1 MNNIDFSNIRPV
13 NGTLNDGFEE
23 FVCQLARKEYIEGAV
38 RFVRNGKPDGGVE
51 CYWILN
57 DGSMVFWQAK
67 YFLKSFDRAQFQ
79 QIDDSV
85 KTAFRNYND
94 IKRYIIAIP
103 IDIPD
108 IHKKGVKSM
117 RERMNEY
124 VKHWEDAYPD
134 CFFEVWGLSEI
145 VTRIQMP
152 KCQGLLRFWFGVHE
166 FTNEDFIK
174 QNKAAISDLGIRYT
188 PQNNISLDIWKYFH
202 LLSRDDVFAK
212 YFVNCLNVIEQ
223 ACNALEK
230 NERCKKLTD
239 AIESC
244 RNFIKPLYAIDL
256 QGTEEIPFDE
266 LNELLYDFSDKICN
280 VAEEQF
286 NVEKNNYSANREYER
301 IRREST
307 KILNIYNAFNNAPTP
322 LVNDPILILEGEAGV
337 GKSHL
342 FADVVTTLS
351 KNGRSSFLFLGQKF
365 TTEED
370 ATIQM
375 LRMANFSGSLEEFL
389 DALECQA
396 QANKHRSI
404 IFIDAINEGR
414 GISIWPKSLHSLIDA
429 IRRYKWVGLALSI
442 RTSYSEM
449 MLPWEEYPYEHYVRA
464 RHYGFGVQFM
474 DAVNLYF
481 KNYGIAFPQVPLL
494 SPEFQNPLF
503 LRLFCEGI
511 RRNGYS
517 SIPEGHQG
525 FSSVMELFLDGVEKS
540 LREKK
545 NYASIIKVLPQ
556 AIDKFVRYAVE
567 NKRHEMPLDAAII
580 EFEDICPK
588 TFGEG
593 ELVELL
599 ISEGLF
605 AKNVFYDKHEN
616 WVECIY
622 LSYERFENTLFAEY
636 LLKFFD
642 NDSLVDFLL
651 SKDLRMGQSGLFEA
665 LAILL
670 PERKGIELYELFQE
684 IEGAYMISVSIM
696 KSLLWRKENTIN
708 DHLVSYL
715 EGSINNGRVYS
726 LFLEILLQ
734 ISFKPHNKF
743 NGDYLHKHMLSMK
756 LADRDAIWVP
766 FLCKQYGN
774 YNPYVKDLISWAWKE
789 RSSTCISDTSVLPGV
804 TAMSW
809 LLASTNRELRDTATK
824 GIISLLSN
832 RLHLIVPLLEG
843 FETVDDPYILERL
856 FAICFG
862 CVIRSKD
869 IENIKDISLYI
880 YEHVF
885 NVQGDVYPHILLRDY
900 ARETIEYAIK
910 LGIELSIDDNKIRPP
925 YKSSFDYEIVPDSVI
940 KGMMDSYDGKHDKS
954 PGLSDIIT
962 SMGTEHS
969 KVFSYGDFGRYTF
982 QSALSHWKISPE
994 ALSNIAVMMIIEK
1007 YGYDEHKHGSFDSN
1021 IGSGRGRGTVP
1032 NERIGK
1038 KYQWLAMHELAARVS
1053 DNCTMLEHSWSDNE
1067 IPYSGPWEPFIRD
1080 FDPTT
1085 LDQMKN
1091 YDEFS
1096 QPQYDLWWSQPK
1108 YDNWNSEIKEWLAD
1122 SQDLIGGEKI
1132 IEVIDEEGEEWL
1144 VLEQYP
1150 AWAEP
1155 HENNDI
1161 YKRYWNIVRSY
1172 IVDEDNFEQLYLDL
1186 SRKNTYR
1193 ASLPESRDIYQIFYR
1208 EYYWSPV
1215 YKYIDND
1222 YDTESINHHIIES
1235 NGKTMHIDTTAICYM
1250 WEAENDHS
1258 KSSAVRWLI
1267 PSQQLVDGMN
1277 LHFADTDGVFL
1288 DINDKTTI
1296 FDGAAIESCPACL
1309 LVKKKALLDYLQ
1321 TNHKRILWNII
1332 GEKNI
1337 IGLHDYA
1344 NVPSWLYMSGC
1355 YKLDGN
1361 NKVTGHLN
1369 TTRNR

>member
-13 NGTLNDGFEE
+13 NGTFNDGFEE
-23 FVCQLARKEYIEGAV
+23 FICQLARKEDLEGAV

-51 CYWILN
+51 CYWILD
-57 DGSMVFWQAK
+57 DGSLVFWQAK
-67 YFLKSFDRAQFQ
+67 YFLRSFDNAQFQ
-79 QIDDSV
+79 QINDSV
-85 KTAFRNYND
+85 NSAFSNYEG

-108 IHKKGVKSM
+108 IHKPGVKSM
-117 RERMNEY
+117 RDRMEEY
-124 VKHWEDAYPD
+124 VQRWKDLYPD
-134 CFFEVWGLSEI
+134 SEFEVWGLSEI
-145 VTRIQMP
+145 VARIQMP
-152 KCQGLLRFWFGVHE
+152 KCQGLLRFWFNANE
-166 FTNEDFIK
+166 FTDDDFIK
-174 QNKAAISDLGIRYT
+174 HNKASISDLGIRYT
-188 PQNNISLDIWKYFH
+188 PQNNIKLDIWRYFH
-202 LLSRDDVFAK
+202 VLSRDDAFAK
-212 YFVNCLNVIEQ
+212 YFVECLHAIEQ
-223 ACNALEK
+223 VCKTLLK
-230 NERCKKLTD
+230 NERCEQLTD
-239 AIESC
+239 SIERC
-244 RNFIKPLYAIDL
+244 LCFIKSLYSLDL
-256 QGTEEIPFDE
+256 QGSESIPFE
-266 LNELLYDFSDKICN
+266 ALMELLYEFSDQICN
-280 VAEEQF
+280 VADEQI
-286 NVEKNNYSANREYER
+286 VGEGTKYSDNKAYEH

-307 KILNIYNAFNNAPTP
+307 KILNIYNAFNNDPTP
-322 LVNDPILILEGEAGV
+322 LVNDPVLILEGDAGV

-342 FADVVTTLS
+342 FADVVTNLS
-351 KNGRSSFLFLGQKF
+351 QKGHHSFLFLGQKF
-365 TTEED
+365 TTDED
-370 ATIQM
+370 AIQQM
-375 LRMANFSGSLEEFL
+375 LRMANFNGSLEEFL
-389 DALECQA
+389 DTLECKA
-396 QANKHRSI
+396 QANKHRII
-404 IFIDAINEGR
+404 IFIDAINEGK
-414 GISIWPKSLHSLIDA
+414 GIEIWPICLHSLIEA
-429 IRRYKWVGLALSI
+429 VRRHKWVGLALSI
-442 RTSYSEM
+442 RSSYSEM
-449 MLPWEEYPYEHYVRA
+449 MLPWEEFPYDSYVKA
-464 RHYGFGVQFM
+464 RHYGFGAQFM

-481 KNYGIAFPQVPLL
+481 RNYGIAFPQVPLL

-511 RRNGYS
+511 RKNGYS
-517 SIPEGHQG
+517 SISDEHQG
-525 FSSVMELFLDGVEKS
+525 FTSVMKLFIDGVEKS

-545 NYASIIKVLPQ
+545 KYSPILKVVPQVIKR
-556 AIDKFVRYAVE
+556 FVKYAVE
-567 NKRHEMPLDAAII
+567 NKRHEMPLETAVI
-580 EFEDICPK
+580 EFGEICPK
-588 TFGEG
+588 TFDDG

-605 AKNVFYDKHEN
+605 AKNVFCNSRKD
-616 WVECIY
+616 WSECIY
-622 LSYERFENTLFAEY
+622 LSYERLENTLIAEY
-636 LLKFFD
+636 LLDVFD
-642 NDSLVDFLL
+642 NDALVDFLL
-651 SKDLRMGQSGLFEA
+651 SENFHLRQLGIFEA

-670 PERKGIELYELFQE
+670 PERKGIELYDLFPE
-684 IEGAYMISVSIM
+684 VENSFMIPTSVM
-696 KSLLWRKENTIN
+696 KSLLWRDENTIGK
-708 DHLVSYL
+708 HLHQYFES
-715 EGSINNGRVYS
+715 SIVNERVYY

-734 ISFKPHNKF
+734 VSFMPSNLY
-743 NGDYLHKHMLSMK
+743 NGDYLHRHLLSMK
-756 LADRDAIWVP
+756 LADRDSIWIP
-766 FLCKQYGN
+766 FLCRHYGD

-789 RSSTCISDTSVLPGV
+789 RSSTIISDDSVLPGI

-824 GIISLLSN
+824 GMISMLSR
-832 RLHLIVPLLEG
+832 RLHLLVPLLRK
-843 FETVDDPYILERL
+843 FESVDDPYILERL

-869 IENIKDISLYI
+869 IENIKAISLYI

-885 NVQGDVYPHILLRDY
+885 NVQSDVYPHILLRDY

-940 KGMMDSYDGKHDKS
+940 KGMMDSYDGKHDRS

-1053 DNCTMLEHSWSDNE
+1053 DNCTMLEYSCSDNE
-1067 IPYSGPWEPFIRD
+1067 IPYSGPWKPFIRD

-1085 LDQMKN
+1085 LDQMKD

-1096 QPQYDLWWSQPK
+1096 QPHYDQWWSQPK

-1122 SQDLIGGEKI
+1122 TRDLIRGEKI

-1193 ASLPESRDIYQIFYR
+1193 DSLPESRDIYQIFYR
-1208 EYYWSPV
+1208 EYYWSPA
-1215 YKYIDND
+1215 YKYIDNE

-1235 NGKTMHIDTTAICYM
+1235 NGKAVHIDTTAICYM

-1267 PSQQLVDGMN
+1267 PSLLLVDGMN

-1337 IGLHDYA
+1337 IGLHNYA